1 MPLILANTGQN
12 MSIKKIRGNDETKKF
27 LSSLGFIVGETVNI
41 ISEIAGS
48 LIIKVKGSRVALDKS
63 IASRIIV

>member
-1 MPLILANTGQN
+1 MPLILANKGKD
-12 MSIKKIRGNDETKKF
+12 MLIKKVTGNDETRKF
-27 LSSLGFIVGETVNI
+27 LSSLGFIAGETVSI

-48 LIIKVKGSRVALDKS
+48 LIIKVKESRVALDKS